1 MPSDERGADPVT
13 SPAKPRIFSS
23 AEGGWTIGIVLAYV
37 LWRLGSCAVRVAT
50 SPIDPVGEG
59 VMFGFVLLV
68 GGTAFFVIRRS
79 KQRELERQRQL
90 DAWRS
95 AGERADK

>member
-1 MPSDERGADPVT
+1 
-13 SPAKPRIFSS
+13 
-23 AEGGWTIGIVLAYV
+23 
-37 LWRLGSCAVRVAT
+37 
-50 SPIDPVGEG
+50 
-59 VMFGFVLLV
+59 MFGFVLLV

-95 AGERADK
+95 VGERADK